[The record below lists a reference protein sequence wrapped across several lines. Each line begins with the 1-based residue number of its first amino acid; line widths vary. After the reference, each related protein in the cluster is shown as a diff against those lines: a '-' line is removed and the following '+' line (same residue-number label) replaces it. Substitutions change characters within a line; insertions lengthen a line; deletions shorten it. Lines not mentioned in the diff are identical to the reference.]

1 MTNRLFVLN
10 AYFVAVLS
18 FPAFALDC
26 EKVMNT
32 LDINACGQIEL
43 KKLDKELTQTYKMVL
58 AKFDKIS
65 KEPTNIAD
73 KSKLKQSLID
83 AQRLW
88 VKFRDA
94 DCNTTYTLWSDGT
107 IRGQMYLGCMKSK
120 TEQRIKELKEYN
132 EYADES

>member
-1 MTNRLFVLN
+1 MTSSLFILI
-10 AYFVAVLS
+10 AFFVAVLS

-26 EKVMNT
+26 EKAFNT
-32 LDINACGQIEL
+32 QDINTCEHMAL
-43 KKLDKELTQTYKMVL
+43 TKLDQKLTQTYKMVL

-65 KEPTNIAD
+65 KEPTSIAD
-73 KSKLKQSLID
+73 KAKLKQSLID